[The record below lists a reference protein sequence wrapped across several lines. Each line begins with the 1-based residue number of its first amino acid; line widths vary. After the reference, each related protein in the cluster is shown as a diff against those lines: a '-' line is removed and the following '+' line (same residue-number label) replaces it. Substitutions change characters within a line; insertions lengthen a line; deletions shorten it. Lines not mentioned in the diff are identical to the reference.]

1 MNESEEDKIKHNIEE
16 ALESSR
22 EKNSFQE
29 AAPTATRKSL
39 QLPRRLF
46 HCSMGLGVGLV
57 YQFLLT
63 HSRAIYILGFCA
75 CVVYILEQVRI
86 NYPGLGSKVKI
97 INKYLFRAEEQL
109 KESAGVPYVMGI
121 LLTLISFPKVVA
133 LIAIYTLAVADPL
146 SAIIGIR
153 YGRTK
158 ITEHKSLQ
166 GSGAFFLSCFTV
178 SFLVFYWASHLSG
191 QLGDYSLGPI
201 ILCSFLIALTSSLF
215 ELIPLKLDDN
225 LTIPL
230 FTAFISLIYASL
242 LSIPL

>member
-1 MNESEEDKIKHNIEE
+1 MEANENPVGEIENKME
-16 ALESSR
+16 Q
-22 EKNSFQE
+22 N
-29 AAPTATRKSL
+29 APTATRKSL

-75 CVVYILEQVRI
+75 CVVYILEQIRI
-86 NYPGLGSKVKI
+86 NYPELAGNVKI

-109 KESAGVPYVMGI
+109 KESAGVPYVMGV

-133 LIAIYTLAVADPL
+133 LVAIYTLAIADPL

-153 YGRTK
+153 FGKTK
-158 ITEHKSLQ
+158 VVENKSLE
-166 GSGAFFLSCFTV
+166 GSLAFFGSCFLITFLV
-178 SFLVFYWASHLSG
+178 FFWWTSFLQIMLGTIILLSFLVA
-191 QLGDYSLGPI
+191 I
-201 ILCSFLIALTSSLF
+201 ICSLF
-215 ELIPLKLDDN
+215 EMIPLRIDDN

-230 FTAFISLIYASL
+230 FTAGMTL
-242 LSIPL
+242 LLCSMLSVPV

>member
-1 MNESEEDKIKHNIEE
+1 MEANENQDNPVGEIENKME
-16 ALESSR
+16 Q
-22 EKNSFQE
+22 N
-29 AAPTATRKSL
+29 APTATRKSL

-75 CVVYILEQVRI
+75 CVVYILEQIRI
-86 NYPGLGSKVKI
+86 NYPELAGNVKV

-109 KESAGVPYVMGI
+109 KESAGVPYVMGV

-133 LIAIYTLAVADPL
+133 LVAIYTLAIADPL

-153 YGRTK
+153 FGKTK
-158 ITEHKSLQ
+158 VVENKSLE
-166 GSGAFFLSCFTV
+166 GSLAFFGSCFFITFLV
-178 SFLVFYWASHLSG
+178 FFWWTSFLQIMLGTIILLSFLVAF
-191 QLGDYSLGPI
+191 I
-201 ILCSFLIALTSSLF
+201 CSLF
-215 ELIPLKLDDN
+215 EMIPLRIDDN

-230 FTAFISLIYASL
+230 FTAGMTL
-242 LSIPL
+242 LLCSMLSVPV

>member
-1 MNESEEDKIKHNIEE
+1 MEANDNNEVSKE
-16 ALESSR
+16 AITDETQT
-22 EKNSFQE
+22 KAAQN
-29 AAPTATRKSL
+29 APTATRKSL

-75 CVVYILEQVRI
+75 CVVYILEQIRI
-86 NYPGLGSKVKI
+86 NYPELAGNVKV

-109 KESAGVPYVMGI
+109 KESAGVPYVMGV

-133 LIAIYTLAVADPL
+133 LVAIYTLAIADPL

-153 YGRTK
+153 FGKTK
-158 ITEHKSLQ
+158 VVENKSLE
-166 GSGAFFLSCFTV
+166 GSLAFFGATFLITFFVFFWWTSFLKIMLGTIILL
-178 SFLVFYWASHLSG
+178 SFLVAF
-191 QLGDYSLGPI
+191 I
-201 ILCSFLIALTSSLF
+201 CSLF
-215 ELIPLKLDDN
+215 EMIPLRIDDN

-230 FTAFISLIYASL
+230 FTAGMTL
-242 LSIPL
+242 LLCSMLSVPV